1 MDKPLIIVKVIGGL
15 GNQMFQYAAGRA
27 LASRIGGVLKLD
39 LTDFATYEYHQYS
52 LNKLA
57 VEEILASEEEIKYF
71 TKYTIILKSLP
82 KLFRLPITRL
92 GLDKRLFAHAGYVQ
106 EKQSTFE
113 PEVFSLQKSAY
124 LEGYW
129 QSEKYFSDIRN
140 VLLKEF
146 DLKTPFGAA
155 GQTFA
160 DAINSTVTPIC
171 IHIRRGD
178 FANNPTISKF
188 HGTCSLEYYHNAVTL
203 LSKSVQDPSF
213 FVFSDDI
220 KWAKQNF
227 TLDAPVKY
235 VGQGADKNH
244 EDIALMRLCK
254 HFVLSN
260 STFGWWAAWLSNSP
274 DKIVVAP
281 DRWAR
286 MPLNVSDLL
295 PPSWVQLPT
304 L

>member
-1 MDKPLIIVKVIGGL
+1 MEKPLIVVKVIGGL

-27 LASRIGGVLKLD
+27 LALRIGGVLKLD
-39 LTDFATYEYHQYS
+39 TTDFATYEYHQYS

-57 VEEILASEEEIKYF
+57 ITEVLASAEEIHTF
-71 TKYTIILKSLP
+71 TKFSTALRNMPRLVRAPII
-82 KLFRLPITRL
+82 KLGIDKYLNTR
-92 GLDKRLFAHAGYVQ
+92 AGYVQ

-113 PEVFSLQKSAY
+113 PDVFSLQRSAY
-124 LEGYW
+124 LDGYW
-129 QSEKYFSDIRN
+129 QSEKYFSDVRDI
-140 VLLKEF
+140 VLKEF
-146 DLKTPFGAA
+146 DLKTPFGHV

-160 DAINSTVTPIC
+160 DEIRRAETPVC

-188 HGTCSLEYYHNAVTL
+188 HGTCSLEYYHKAVAII
-203 LSKSVQDPSF
+203 SARVDNPSF

-220 KWAKQNF
+220 EWAKQNF
-227 TLDAPVKY
+227 TLDASVKY

-244 EDIALMRLCK
+244 EDIALMRLCR

-260 STFGWWAAWLSNSP
+260 STFGWWAAWLSNAS

-281 DRWAR
+281 DKWANK
-286 MPLNVSDLL
+286 PLSIVDLI
-295 PPSWVQLPT
+295 PSSWILLSAT
-304 L
+304 